1 MTASPFNPIEQ
12 FQVLN
17 MLDYLSDLF
26 TAAKKETFT
35 QVDILIMLNHVKN
48 DSELF
53 DPAVLIAQQTA
64 NAEIDS
70 HPA

>member
-1 MTASPFNPIEQ
+1 MTTFTETEQ

-26 TAAKKETFT
+26 TAAKKESFT
-35 QVDILIMLNHVKN
+35 RVEILVVLNHVKN
-48 DSELF
+48 DPELF

-70 HPA
+70 HPF